1 VLTICGTPAYDA
13 AYLGLAERL
22 AAAVATLDSQ
32 LATARRN
39 AGVTLL
45 IAAE

>member
-1 VLTICGTPAYDA
+1 MRTVT
-13 AYLGLAERL
+13 
-22 AAAVATLDSQ
+22 AVALAGSAMG